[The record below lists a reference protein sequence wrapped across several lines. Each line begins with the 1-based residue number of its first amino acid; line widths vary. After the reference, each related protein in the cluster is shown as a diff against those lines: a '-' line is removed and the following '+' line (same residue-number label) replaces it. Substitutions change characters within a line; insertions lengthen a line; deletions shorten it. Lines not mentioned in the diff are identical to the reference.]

1 MTLGGVLLADP
12 PQGSGGLQAPQFS
25 AEDML
30 RVRTFAS
37 GQAVTLSPSGKWI
50 AYVETDVADENNI
63 NELRQTGHVN
73 VRAIG
78 RAASEPPRSLTG
90 GATHSA
96 FPVWS
101 PDGGRLALVR
111 ETSRRRRLPPSN
123 GPT

>member
-78 RAASEPPRSLTG
+78 RATPEPPRSLTG

-96 FPVWS
+96 LPVWS
-101 PDGGRLALVR
+101 PDG
-111 ETSRRRRLPPSN
+111 RRPAVARGTKHGGTPPLLN
-123 GPT
+123 AP